1 MSATTARSAASSWRV
16 RRDVATF
23 DKTLKRSGAPLVERF
38 GAQTAAVMRAE
49 ILDEYRRL
57 LPGVP
62 DIGGRRNPSAS
73 DLDGAP
79 QFLAV
84 HRVVLRHGGNV
95 EDTGRLIHYLLRAEI
110 ERVPAVMRRWMAKH
124 RIMGRSLRTWKRMA
138 RWTQAHRYPDDWV
151 LDIVD
156 SDGEPF
162 DLGVDI
168 TECAILKYLQ
178 AHDAG
183 ELTPYFCDG
192 DYVVAEMLGTGL
204 QRTKT
209 LSWGCDRCDFRF
221 VKGGSTTA
229 PWPPRFAERTC
240 GKTLAAPPGSTP
252 AR

>member
-1 MSATTARSAASSWRV
+1 M

-151 LDIVD
+151 LDIVTATGNP
-156 SDGEPF
+156 STSGWTSPNAPSSS
-162 DLGVDI
+162 
-168 TECAILKYLQ
+168 TCRPMTQAI
-178 AHDAG
+178 
-183 ELTPYFCDG
+183 
-192 DYVVAEMLGTGL
+192 
-204 QRTKT
+204 
-209 LSWGCDRCDFRF
+209 
-221 VKGGSTTA
+221 
-229 PWPPRFAERTC
+229 
-240 GKTLAAPPGSTP
+240 
-252 AR
+252 